1 MQNLQNPS
9 SITHLHILSVINTL
23 LNEKHDYSTIRILD
37 AGCGNGR
44 LISYLHSC
52 LPILRPNIEFVISGY
67 DVQDHGVQAQGFIQ
81 ETIERLKNLHPE
93 TEWESQIHTINANSK
108 WEFTTEKFDFIVSNQ
123 VLEHVQDKAFFFSNV
138 SYALVENGH
147 SIHLAPLKHVI
158 HEGHIHLPWAHRITN
173 FTALYGYIRLLSQ
186 IGLGKFKT
194 HKKFNGCT
202 LNQYAE
208 QHADYIYFW
217 TNYSTESETLRF
229 ARFNG
234 LRADFR
240 FSTEF
245 FTSKLLQLI
254 GRTPTYKYRTRDYG
268 FFDVMFIK
276 LLRYLSSVTLVCKKA
291 NIYQHP
297 NPKLDCTR

>member
-9 SITHLHILSVINTL
+9 SITHLHLLSIVNTL
-23 LNEKHDYSTIRILD
+23 LDEKHNNSTIRILD
-37 AGCGNGR
+37 AGCGNGK

-52 LPILRPNIEFVISGY
+52 LPLLRPNINFIISGF

-81 ETIERLKNLHPE
+81 QTTERLKNLHPE
-93 TEWESQIHTINANSK
+93 TDWGSRIHAIQANSK
-108 WEFTTEKFDFIVSNQ
+108 WEFATEKFDFIISNQ
-123 VLEHVQDKAFFFSNV
+123 VLEHVHDKAFFFSNV
-138 SYALVENGH
+138 SAALVEDGH

-186 IGLGKFKT
+186 LGLGKFKA
-194 HKKFNGCT
+194 HKKATRCT
-202 LNQYAE
+202 LDHYAE
-208 QHADYIYFW
+208 RHADYIYFW
-217 TNYSTESETLRF
+217 TSYATESETLRL
-229 ARFNG
+229 ARSNG

-245 FTSKLLQLI
+245 FTSKLMQLI
-254 GRTPTYKYRTRDYG
+254 GRAPTYKYRTRDYG
-268 FFDVMFIK
+268 FFDGVLIK

-291 NIYQHP
+291 NRY
-297 NPKLDCTR
+297 